1 MINLFIH
8 IRILDVL
15 DIFLV
20 AFLMYQL
27 YSFTR
32 GTAAMRIL
40 IGIFS
45 VYLVWLLVKAMK
57 MELVATILGQIMGV
71 GMIALI
77 IVFQQEVR
85 RFLLILG
92 NRYFRNN
99 KLNNLFK
106 VDKRLSIST
115 QNIQIISQACI
126 EMSAEKTGAL
136 IVIAK
141 NASLR
146 TFAEQGEIIN
156 SDITLSMIKSI
167 FFRDNPL
174 HDGAV
179 LIDNN
184 KIFAA
189 RCILPVSDS
198 TDIPKKYGLRHRSA
212 IGITEVA
219 DTLVIVVSEQTGEIV
234 IVVSGK
240 ISEVNDNK
248 KLYEIIENNLLT

>member
-146 TFAEQGEIIN
+146 AFAEQGEIIN
-156 SDITLSMIKSI
+156 ADITLSMIKSI